1 LRLEFPDEMTCLPSP
16 YGDWRVGVMETGTGF
31 EACAVSESAEDTKG
45 AVVATGFE
53 STG

>member
-1 LRLEFPDEMTCLPSP
+1 
-16 YGDWRVGVMETGTGF
+16 METGTGF
-31 EACAVSESAEDTKG
+31 EACAVYEGAEDTKG